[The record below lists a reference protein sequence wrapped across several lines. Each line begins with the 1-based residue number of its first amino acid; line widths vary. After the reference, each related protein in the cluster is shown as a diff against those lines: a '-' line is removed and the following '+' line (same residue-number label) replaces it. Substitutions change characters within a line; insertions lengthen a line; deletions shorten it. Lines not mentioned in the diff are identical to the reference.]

1 MCGQEAQIFRVRTDK
16 YFRMH
21 IAETLNICET
31 LWHIIVYKRQQ
42 RPKNACFRLYTAYY
56 RKVLFS
62 F

>member
-21 IAETLNICET
+21 IAETLNICEK
-31 LWHIIVYKRQQ
+31 LWHSIVYKIQQ
-42 RPKNACFRLYTAYY
+42 RPKNVYFRLYTAHN
-56 RKVLFS
+56 RNVLLS